1 MSRLFSYKARCVF
14 YLLQMRA
21 NLFFLYPSC
30 ADCYLISFRAGLRYC
45 FRFYAIPARGN
56 REDTCQGE
64 LPKALQRLRAGASS
78 SCGAQA
84 RRYTSP
90 DEKPFTPRDQLP
102 APVLPPLAV
111 TDSMRHL
118 QVTLQNCCW
127 CVGVV
132 CFLLLLLLLLL
143 LLRLLSALTGSMRHL
158 QLQCFCCCVGVSACH
173 LLLLMPLL
181 LLLLLLF
188 CHSR

>member
-1 MSRLFSYKARCVF
+1 MF
-14 YLLQMRA
+14 
-21 NLFFLYPSC
+21 
-30 ADCYLISFRAGLRYC
+30 
-45 FRFYAIPARGN
+45 
-56 REDTCQGE
+56 
-64 LPKALQRLRAGASS
+64 S

-127 CVGVV
+127 GVGAV
-132 CFLLLLLLLLL
+132 CFLLLLLLWLLLLRLLLLRLLMRLPLFLMFHRLFMLLMCWVMMCWPPLLLLL
-143 LLRLLSALTGSMRHL
+143 LLRLLRRRL
-158 QLQCFCCCVGVSACH
+158 
-173 LLLLMPLL
+173 
-181 LLLLLLF
+181 
-188 CHSR
+188 